1 MTRLRSLLLVVILVM
16 PMRAVWSQTYP
27 VNGDFAQG
35 GTPPSGWY
43 LDDSTAK
50 KGSMAVRPGASSGG
64 TLVLSPNAAN
74 TPSAQPYGIGQLLP
88 ANAFRGRDVVVSA
101 TLGSSGG
108 ARAVLGLAVLRKAGS
123 AGSVTLRGDGPP
135 ALQEDRLTVPN
146 DGSVEGLVLFL
157 VAEGT
162 AGEATFS
169 GVSVRPVGAAPG
181 QGAAT
186 TPAPAVAASGP
197 YAAAPDIVAN
207 VRIDTTRT
215 VRMLPRSLFGT
226 NIEVI
231 RDANGL
237 WDARNNRLDPQIV
250 ALARDVR
257 LGPIRFP
264 GGVWSDAYDW
274 HNGVG
279 PHSQRATTPTHPG
292 AEETYRHNFGTDEA
306 LDLAK
311 ALGTSL
317 LITVNA
323 AKGTPQLAADWVRY
337 VNGAGGKSPRG
348 PHVAFWQVGNEL
360 YIEGDAS
367 GGHMS
372 PQAYADRYLAFATAM
387 KAVDPTIRVGA
398 IGLRNFGRYRL
409 NRYSNW
415 NEVVLRQAG
424 AAIDLLTVHN
434 AYAPIV
440 GDDAGLEP
448 SEVYAALWAMPRLI
462 ARNLADTWQD
472 VERFAPNDA
481 KHIALGVTEW
491 GPLFA
496 VNPASPWIDHVKTLG
511 SAIYV
516 AATLKVFAED
526 PHMELANFFKLNE
539 PSFMGW
545 IGRSGSAWAP
555 TAPFLAFRMV
565 SRDMEPALL
574 PATVTSPTYD
584 TRAIGFVDRINN
596 VPYVD
601 ALVTASP
608 DRSVV
613 TALLINK
620 SLNAAAAVRTSLTG
634 ASGARRLVTQTLT
647 GATVDANTGTEL
659 PRIPGL
665 HWGAQR
671 RAGPGGRIDKGG
683 PHEITLETAEQADPS
698 ADVTVKVPA
707 HSLMLLRFEEVQR

>member
-1 MTRLRSLLLVVILVM
+1 MTLLRTLLLALVLLL
-16 PMRAVWSQTYP
+16 PPRVGWTQDLP

-35 GTPPSGWY
+35 GTPPAGWF
-43 LDDSTAK
+43 LDEATAK
-50 KGSMAVRPGASSGG
+50 KGTMTLRPATGG
-64 TLVLSPNAAN
+64 GMTLVLAPNAGN
-74 TPSAQPYGIGQLLP
+74 TPSAKPYGIGQLLP
-88 ANAFRGRDVVVSA
+88 ANAFRGKDLVVSA
-101 TLGSSGG
+101 TLGGSGG
-108 ARAVLGLAVLRKAGS
+108 AQAVLGLAVLRKAGA
-123 AGSVTLRGDGPP
+123 AGSVTLRGSGAPTR
-135 ALQEDRLTVPN
+135 QEDRLTVPN
-146 DGSVEGLVLFL
+146 DASVEGLVLFL

-162 AGEATFS
+162 AGEASFA
-169 GVSVRPVGAAPG
+169 GVAVRIAGAAQG
-181 QGAAT
+181 QGASTA
-186 TPAPAVAASGP
+186 PAPTPTGA
-197 YAAAPDIVAN
+197 YAPAPDMAAT
-207 VRIDTTRT
+207 VRIDTTQV
-215 VRMLPRSLFGT
+215 VRRLPRSLFGT

-237 WDARNNRLDPQIV
+237 WDAHNNRLDPQIL
-250 ALARDVR
+250 ALARELR

-274 HNGVG
+274 RNGVG
-279 PHSQRATTPTHPG
+279 PQDRRVTTPTHPG
-292 AEETYRHNFGTDEA
+292 SQETYRNRFGTDEA

-311 ALGTSL
+311 DLGTSL

-323 AKGTPQLAADWVRY
+323 ATGTPQMAADWVRY
-337 VNGAGGKSPRG
+337 VNGEGGKSPRG

-372 PQAYADRYLAFATAM
+372 PQAYADRFLAFAAAM
-387 KAVDPTIRVGA
+387 KAVDPTIRVAA

-409 NRYSNW
+409 NAYRNW
-415 NEVVLRQAG
+415 NEVVLRKAG
-424 AAIDLLTVHN
+424 SAMDLLTVHD

-448 SEVYAALWAMPRLI
+448 SEVYAAMWAMPRLV
-462 ARNLADTWQD
+462 AQNLADTWQD
-472 VERFAPNDA
+472 VERVAPDDA

-516 AATLKVFAED
+516 AATLKVFAEN

-545 IGRSGSAWAP
+545 IGRRGSAWAP

-565 SRDMEPALL
+565 SRDMEPDLL
-574 PATVTSPTYD
+574 SSSVTSPTYS
-584 TRAIGFVDRINN
+584 TRAIGFVDRVSG

-601 ALVTASP
+601 ALVTTSP
-608 DRSVV
+608 DRAVV

-620 SLNAAAAVRTSLTG
+620 SLNATANVRTSLIG
-634 ASGARRLVTQTLT
+634 ASGARRMVMQTL
-647 GATVDANTGTEL
+647 GGPSVDANTGTEL

-671 RAGPGGRIDKGG
+671 RAGAAGRIDQGS
-683 PHEITLETAEQADPS
+683 PQEITQTMSEQVNPG
-698 ADVTVKVPA
+698 ADVTVRVPA
-707 HSLMLLRFEEVQR
+707 HSLVLLRFEGVQH